1 MTERIDVHVDQVAVG
16 DEVRVDGFGKVKGGR
31 EAMNFAGAEWW
42 GVIAVDER
50 YAYIQSPFTVVF
62 EIRRSSIVAMRR
74 RKPAPSPKPGD
85 WRHKD
90 RQGGYCYSQGCL
102 GGVEREVFRASGGW
116 SMDTRTGQP
125 WVMKEFGQASAT
137 VPIVM
142 GSICYSLRKLADDI
156 SQGPAIASGEPL
168 ADYYKRIGLDVRP
181 VERRG
186 KR

>member
-116 SMDTRTGQP
+116 SRDTRDGQP
-125 WVMKEFGQASAT
+125 WVMQSGDPVEVVTKATAETVRKRLDGSVWTGGSNKFSAE
-137 VPIVM
+137 
-142 GSICYSLRKLADDI
+142 SW
-156 SQGPAIASGEPL
+156 